1 MSNDLQSIKD
11 LATEEW
17 RQAHRSSSFTTLPMI
32 KFLLDIRQTTFSE
45 FVRRPQSSLDGF
57 SHKEILHA
65 VWTELQSSPENRLTI
80 SGRCTVM
87 PIQVMR
93 QVDLKLPGRT
103 NFQLYDV
110 GNHRL
115 ARCTMT

>member
-1 MSNDLQSIKD
+1 
-11 LATEEW
+11 
-17 RQAHRSSSFTTLPMI
+17 
-32 KFLLDIRQTTFSE
+32 
-45 FVRRPQSSLDGF
+45 
-57 SHKEILHA
+57 
-65 VWTELQSSPENRLTI
+65 
-80 SGRCTVM
+80 M

-110 GNHRL
+110 GNHRI